1 MAEDMD
7 MDDTPDAGKAGTDK
21 YVVPALQ
28 RGMQLLAQFTRQ
40 QPTLTGAELSRRL
53 GLPRASVF
61 RILQTLEQMGF
72 VEREGDSANYKLG
85 IAVLR
90 LGFEFLAS
98 MELTEHGRPI
108 IDDLAS
114 TTGLSAHIVVR
125 DGTEVVFVAKA
136 ALRNLV
142 YSTIHVGAR
151 LPAHGT
157 VLGRVLLA
165 DLDLPALERLY
176 AGRPLE
182 VFTPK
187 TPATLAALRE
197 VVLADAARGYGIS
210 EGGYE
215 TNICT
220 VAAPVFDDHHKVAAA
235 ISVTIPG
242 PRVEAE
248 HLPVLVAQVQ
258 QAAARLTQCIS
269 HVTPHRAGAAHAAA
283 ARRPVPPAY
292 AHRPVHAPVL
302 AK

>member
-1 MAEDMD
+1 MPDTLTPS
-7 MDDTPDAGKAGTDK
+7 DDLDTGKTAADK
-21 YVVPALQ
+21 YTVPALQ

-40 QPTLTGAELSRRL
+40 EPALTGAELSRRL

-72 VEREGDSANYKLG
+72 VERVGDGPSYKLG

-108 IDDLAS
+108 IDELANA
-114 TTGLSAHIVVR
+114 TGLSAHIVVR

-151 LPAHGT
+151 LPAHAT

-165 DLDLPALERLY
+165 DLDLQALERLY
-176 AGRPLE
+176 AGRPLD

-197 VVLADAARGYGIS
+197 AALADAARGYGIS

-235 ISVTIPG
+235 ISVTVPG
-242 PRVEAE
+242 PRVEADQ
-248 HLPVLVAQVQ
+248 LPVLVQQVQ

-269 HVTPHRAGAAHAAA
+269 HITPRAAPPLSRKAA
-283 ARRPVPPAY
+283 PSV
-292 AHRPVHAPVL
+292 VDAPVL